1 MKYRNST
8 TTSPLVVMVTFFFG
22 MLCGRFIPGRS
33 MDNRLRSI
41 SGSIHRLAD
50 APVRNTSHY
59 DADNQPITKQQL
71 IEPFDVPNL
80 AGFSV
85 ATLLPGQR
93 VNSHDHRSMHEFF
106 FILEGKALFTIEG
119 KETLVEK
126 GTMVH
131 VTPHEYHQLDAPH
144 DSSVIMLMSGITVED
159 R

>member
-1 MKYRNST
+1 
-8 TTSPLVVMVTFFFG
+8 MVTFLFG
-22 MLCGRFIPGRS
+22 MLCGRCIPGQS
-33 MDNRLRSI
+33 THYKLRI
-41 SGSIHRLAD
+41 TSGSIHRLAD
-50 APVRNTSHY
+50 TAVRNTSHT
-59 DADNQPITKQQL
+59 DANNQPITKQQL

-93 VNSHDHRSMHEFF
+93 VYSHDHRSMHEFF
-106 FILEGKALFTIEG
+106 FILEGKVLFTING

-131 VTPHEYHQLDAPH
+131 VTPYELHQLDAPF
-144 DSSVIMLMSGITVED
+144 DSSVIMLVSGITVED